1 MGHGD
6 LRFLHA
12 RAQRPR
18 SAGRHQEG
26 ISRQARADPQHAL
39 GRRAWLARAAR
50 GRRRLH
56 HQGQRAAGAHHR
68 RAQGRERRQVCF
80 RVARGNPRLGM
91 LQRPAEGAARE
102 AVRSRVSRH
111 VAARHRQ
118 ADQRDRPRDGP
129 FAFDRKHLSHA
140 HPAQARPR
148 QQRGARA
155 LRSPAPARRLETMS
169 EAATVARN
177 APESEPFTPEAQTDS
192 TPQAKILLVDDEPKS
207 LFALQELLSTL
218 GQNLMIAQSG
228 EEALRLALRNDF
240 AVILLDVRM
249 PGIDGFET
257 ARMIRNRERSRL
269 TPIIFLTAAADEMSS
284 MFRGYEAGAVD
295 YLQKPVVPEILK
307 AKVAVFVELFR
318 KSERLRESEEKL
330 RRLAAHLISVR
341 EEERAHIAR
350 EIHDELG
357 QVLTGLK
364 TEVTWL
370 AKRLREKPLIEKT
383 DSMCKL
389 IDTTVQT
396 VRKIATGL
404 RPGMLDDMGI
414 IAAVGWQVK
423 EFQKRTSIRCRAK
436 LPPEVKLDIDVSTT
450 MFRIFQEI
458 LTNVARHSRAT
469 RVDMELTIAEDKVA
483 LEVVDNGVGI
493 ADSDL
498 NGKKSLGLLGMHE
511 RALLFGGEVKIT
523 GTPGHG
529 TRVSVNIPIRQRS

>member
-1 MGHGD
+1 MVD
-6 LRFLHA
+6 TA
-12 RAQRPR
+12 TAV
-18 SAGRHQEG
+18 
-26 ISRQARADPQHAL
+26 L
-39 GRRAWLARAAR
+39 G
-50 GRRRLH
+50 
-56 HQGQRAAGAHHR
+56 
-68 RAQGRERRQVCF
+68 
-80 RVARGNPRLGM
+80 
-91 LQRPAEGAARE
+91 PAE
-102 AVRSRVSRH
+102 
-111 VAARHRQ
+111 Q
-118 ADQRDRPRDGP
+118 DLIP
-129 FAFDRKHLSHA
+129 
-140 HPAQARPR
+140 
-148 QQRGARA
+148 
-155 LRSPAPARRLETMS
+155 
-169 EAATVARN
+169 
-177 APESEPFTPEAQTDS
+177 PEAQAES
-192 TPQAKILLVDDEPKS
+192 AAPQAKILLVDDEPKS
-207 LFALQELLSTL
+207 LFALQELLSGL

-228 EEALRLALRNDF
+228 EEALRLALKNDF

-257 ARMIRNRERSRL
+257 ARLIRNRERSRL
-269 TPIIFLTAAADEMSS
+269 TPIIFLTAEADQMNQV
-284 MFRGYEAGAVD
+284 FRGYEVGAVD

-307 AKVAVFVELFR
+307 SKVAIFVELHR
-318 KSERLRESEEKL
+318 KSERLKESEDKL

-364 TEVTWL
+364 MEVTWL

-404 RPGMLDDMGI
+404 RPEMLDDMGL
-414 IAAVGWQVK
+414 IAAVGWQAK
-423 EFQKRTSIRCRAK
+423 EFQKRTGIRCRAK

-469 RVDMELTIAEDKVA
+469 RVDMELTIAEDKVG
-483 LEVVDNGVGI
+483 LDVTDNGVGI

-511 RALLFGGEVKIT
+511 RALLFGGDVKIT

-529 TRVSVNIPIRQRS
+529 TRVAVSIPIRQRS

>member
-1 MGHGD
+1 
-6 LRFLHA
+6 
-12 RAQRPR
+12 
-18 SAGRHQEG
+18 
-26 ISRQARADPQHAL
+26 
-39 GRRAWLARAAR
+39 
-50 GRRRLH
+50 
-56 HQGQRAAGAHHR
+56 
-68 RAQGRERRQVCF
+68 
-80 RVARGNPRLGM
+80 
-91 LQRPAEGAARE
+91 
-102 AVRSRVSRH
+102 
-111 VAARHRQ
+111 
-118 ADQRDRPRDGP
+118 
-129 FAFDRKHLSHA
+129 
-140 HPAQARPR
+140 
-148 QQRGARA
+148 
-155 LRSPAPARRLETMS
+155 MS
-169 EAATVARN
+169 EAATVARG
-177 APESEPFTPEAQTDS
+177 AADPEAFTAEAQTDT

-228 EEALRLALRNDF
+228 EEALRLALKNDF

-257 ARMIRNRERSRL
+257 ARLIRNRERSRL

-284 MFRGYEAGAVD
+284 MFRGYEVGAVD

-318 KSERLRESEEKL
+318 KSERLKESEDKL

-364 TEVTWL
+364 MEVTWL
-370 AKRLREKPLIEKT
+370 AKRLRDKPLIEKT

-404 RPGMLDDMGI
+404 RPEMLDDMGL
-414 IAAVGWQVK
+414 IAAIGWQAK
-423 EFQKRTSIRCRAK
+423 EFQKRTGIRCRAK
-436 LPPEVKLDIDVSTT
+436 LPPEVKLDIDISTT

-469 RVDMELTIAEDKVA
+469 RVDIELLLNEERIG

-493 ADSDL
+493 ADDDL

-511 RALLFGGEVKIT
+511 RALLFGGDVKIT

-529 TRVSVNIPIRQRS
+529 TRVSVSIPMKQKA